1 MRKMG
6 ILLVLVMLV
15 LAACGG
21 GGDTDDT
28 GDAGE
33 GEQTDIPSEGDEIPL
48 DTGEVTPTDNPYI
61 VIVTPRSPED
71 EFALEVPLPGTLV
84 ASATED
90 PDAALIFDRIVLTR
104 TGGPTGETLEIELLS
119 DGTIIRN
126 GVTGATTYERIIV
139 IDDIIDELNFFGMQG
154 ALIGPGGDSEVYRYT
169 IRVYRGDS
177 NRMITAEDGYIPN
190 EFQRLLSTIITTANV
205 VGN

>member
-1 MRKMG
+1 MWKIG
-6 ILLVLVMLV
+6 ILLVLSILV

-21 GGDTDDT
+21 DSDTGNT

-33 GEQTDIPSEGDEIPL
+33 GEQTAVPSEGAEIPL
-48 DTGEVTPTDNPYI
+48 DTGEVTPTENPYI
-61 VIVTPRSPED
+61 VIVTPRPPED

-90 PDAALIFDRIVLTR
+90 PDIALIFDRITLTR
-104 TGGPTGETLEIELLS
+104 TGGPTGEILEIELHS
-119 DGTIIRN
+119 DGTVSRN
-126 GVTGATTYERIIV
+126 GATGAVTYERIIA

-154 ALIGPGGDSEVYRYT
+154 ALIGPGGDDEVYRYT

-177 NRMITAEDGYIPN
+177 DRMVTAEDGYIPR

-205 VGN
+205 VGS